1 VCADEPTGPLFH
13 AAMQYNGGM
22 DTTRHAALAATLA
35 RIDEQIITFDSLLL
49 KPLSA
54 RERVRVTDE
63 LAYLKVE
70 RRISAATLPKIH

>member
-1 VCADEPTGPLFH
+1 
-13 AAMQYNGGM
+13 MQYNGGM
-22 DTTRHAALAATLA
+22 DTTQHAALVAILT
-35 RIDEQIITFDSLLL
+35 RIDEQIVTFDTLLL

-70 RRISAATLPKIH
+70 RRASAATLAKIH